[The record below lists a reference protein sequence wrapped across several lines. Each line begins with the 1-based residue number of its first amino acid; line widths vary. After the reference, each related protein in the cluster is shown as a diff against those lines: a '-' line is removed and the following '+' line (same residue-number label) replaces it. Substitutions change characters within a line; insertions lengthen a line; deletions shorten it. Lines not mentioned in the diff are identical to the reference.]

1 MNIKFTLNSKSYEME
16 VDPVM
21 RALDFLRDVMKMKS
35 VKEGCSEGECGACTI
50 LVNGD
55 AVCSCLLYAGELDNK
70 DIITS
75 EGLGTPEKMHP
86 IQEAYVEAGGVQC
99 GFCTPGFVLST
110 KALLDKIPNP
120 DEREI
125 KTALE
130 GNLCRCTGYTKIID
144 SVKLA
149 AKKMSQING

>member
-1 MNIKFTLNSKSYEME
+1 MIITFKLNAKEFEME
-16 VDPVM
+16 VDPTM

-50 LVNGD
+50 VLNGD
-55 AVCSCLLYAGELDNK
+55 AVCSCLLYAGELNDK
-70 DIITS
+70 EILTS
-75 EGLGTPEKMHP
+75 EGLGTPEQMHP
-86 IQEAYVEAGGVQC
+86 IQQAFVEAGGVQC

-110 KALLDKIPNP
+110 KALLDKNPNP
-120 DEREI
+120 NEEEI
-125 KTALE
+125 KKALE

-149 AKKMSQING
+149 IQKISHQNG

>member
-1 MNIKFTLNSKSYEME
+1 MIITFTMNGKDYKME
-16 VDPVM
+16 VDPAM

-50 LVNGD
+50 ILNGN
-55 AVCSCLLYAGELDNK
+55 AVCSCLLYTGELDNK
-70 DIITS
+70 DIVTS

-120 DEREI
+120 NEEEI
-125 KTALE
+125 KKALE

-149 AKKMSQING
+149 AKKINQVKG